1 MNENIIGELNQKI
14 MALDQTISELR
25 NQLGRES
32 LELNGL
38 NNEYLQLKSQYD
50 MKKLEISNDQRKLNE
65 KMQILQEARK
75 SYEKILFNTTKLID
89 VLNNELSNN

>member
-25 NQLGRES
+25 NQLGKET

-38 NNEYLQLKSQYD
+38 NNEYLSIKSQYD
-50 MKKLEISNDQRKLNE
+50 LKKMEISNDQRKLNE
-65 KMQILQEARK
+65 KLQILTEARK

-89 VLNNELSNN
+89 VLNTELSNN